1 MRKIAATYI
10 FPGNGKPLK
19 YGILVCENDGTV
31 IETIDSLG
39 RLNEQ
44 SGLEFYNGILVPGFM
59 NARCYFELSHPKEL
73 VSEKTEIEKFKSY
86 PSGENTFFVL
96 CPHSNLFIENK
107 LPPLDFFRRENITVC
122 LGSNSQTLN
131 SQFSI
136 FAEMLILQQNFPE
149 LTLEEL
155 IKWACFNGARA
166 LKTDDC
172 AGSFEKGKKPG
183 VNLISGIDFKNMKL
197 TGNSRVKQLI

>member
-31 IETIDSLG
+31 VETIDSLG

-44 SGLEFYNGILVPGFM
+44 AGLEFYNGILVPGFV
-59 NARCYFELSHPKEL
+59 NF
-73 VSEKTEIEKFKSY
+73 
-86 PSGENTFFVL
+86 
-96 CPHSNLFIENK
+96 
-107 LPPLDFFRRENITVC
+107 D
-122 LGSNSQTLN
+122 
-131 SQFSI
+131 
-136 FAEMLILQQNFPE
+136 EMLILQQKFPE
-149 LTLEEL
+149 LTLDEL
-155 IKWACFNGARA
+155 IKWACFNGAQA
-166 LKTDDC
+166 LKTGDC

-197 TGNSRVKQLI
+197 TGNSRVKQLF